1 MEKCIFFPFVRRTTM
16 SYRPDKKTEDEW
28 VRRIAQGEN
37 FLPTPEEDLKAKGTF
52 NVGYGHNLQRSGR
65 GAKWL
70 KENMGID
77 VNKPITR
84 EEADRI
90 CRSDLQVVYSALDK
104 NYPWW
109 KDLDDAGKYVMVYM
123 CYNMGVGSREK
134 NGKLHGLLAFPK
146 MRAALQEGRYEDAAK
161 EIVNSGYYKDTKRR
175 AARNAELLRTGVWRE
190 FDLANKQ
197 LDSQGR
203 YNLKD
208 SHTGERYRYE
218 DHPSRKNGERA
229 SGQWVKSSENPKTPG
244 TQVQQESESQA
255 RTGTRT
261 GSVKSKSMQNRALYE
276 QEWIQHIVSGQKF
289 YDHPTTVTVKGKS
302 MEVVGYG
309 HIITADKAKNN
320 GNADKHAIKQA
331 IKKDVDKTAITSSD
345 AAMICGND
353 LRKRGGIFDR
363 LDQKYPWWT
372 DLDPKAQAVMVDMCY
387 NQEIGYTDYPQVQ
400 GILEAL
406 RNKDY
411 TTAANEMSELSF
423 TDENRNNRLHRNV
436 ALMAGIEEQPTITRE
451 EVKGRQ
457 AFDPLAASPTVAAQ
471 GHTLTVGDSRIA
483 QQVEQ
488 GGSTRSTVRSAQPA
502 RLSTVAGPA
511 PRVAAS
517 PTPRTETSPAPRT
530 DAPKD
535 KTRKQLHDD
544 SLKAQKILEN
554 FNRQHKYKIRDTH
567 STREG
572 IAAAFEG
579 KDVEVSK
586 IITKALMNPTVVAHK
601 LGLKDEKGNYLK
613 SSRAVVEALGNL
625 DKQKDQAKID
635 AMVVFAKEV
644 QSKKSR

>member
-1 MEKCIFFPFVRRTTM
+1 MAAEIDRQ
-16 SYRPDKKTEDEW
+16 TEDEW
-28 VRRIAQGEN
+28 IRRIGQGEG
-37 FLPTPEEDLKAKGTF
+37 FMPTEKKDPVAGMDI
-52 NVGYGHNLQRSGR
+52 GYGHSLTFNG
-65 GAKWL
+65 GW
-70 KENMGID
+70 GY
-77 VNKPITR
+77 VNKTLGL
-84 EEADRI
+84 DRNNRRLTEDQAKDL
-90 CRSDLQVVYSALDK
+90 CRHDLQNVYKALD
-104 NYPWW
+104 NNFPGWR
-109 KDLDDAGKYVMVYM
+109 DLDGAGKYVMVDM
-123 CYNMGVGSREK
+123 CYNMGVT
-134 NGKLHGLLAFPK
+134 KLKQFVK
-146 MRAALQEGRYEDAAK
+146 MRAALWEGDYETASK
-161 EIVNSGYYKDTKRR
+161 EMLNSAYATQTGQR
-175 AARNAELLRTGVWRE
+175 ARKNSELIRTGYWYDIDPKRIP
-190 FDLANKQ
+190 A
-197 LDSQGR
+197 
-203 YNLKD
+203 KD
-208 SHTGERYRYE
+208 KLPTRAKGERSY
-218 DHPSRKNGERA
+218 GERV
-229 SGQWVKSSENPKTPG
+229 SRQPIITKPTLQRSD
-244 TQVQQESESQA
+244 TQT
-255 RTGTRT
+255 RTETRT
-261 GSVKSKSMQNRALYE
+261 GNVKSKSVQNRASYE

-289 YDHPTTVTVKGKS
+289 YDHPTTITVKGKS

-320 GNADKHAIKQA
+320 GNADKHAIKRA

-353 LRKRGGIFDR
+353 LRKSGGIFDR

-411 TTAANEMSELSF
+411 TAAANEMKELSF

-436 ALMAGIEEQPTITRE
+436 VLMAGIEEQPTITRE

-488 GGSTRSTVRSAQPA
+488 GGTTRSTVRSAKPA

-511 PRVAAS
+511 PRVAA
-517 PTPRTETSPAPRT
+517 SPAPRT

-613 SSRAVVEALGNL
+613 SSRAVVEALGKL

-635 AMVVFAKEV
+635 AMVEFAKARN
-644 QSKKSR
+644 KSR